1 MRLALIQTKQNA
13 LYGFA
18 APERR
23 FAMDEAELLQQEM
36 LRQNLTLMQ
45 EAAEKGC
52 DLIVTTE
59 AINFA
64 GQPQKVAGD
73 YPALIRRTQ
82 SGLLAELSRLA
93 REGRCWIA
101 AGMYLEEDG
110 YLYNTIHL
118 FDREG
123 QLRAVYRKTHLAGE
137 EKTYLTPGEHLT
149 VVDTD
154 LGCLGLAICWDMQ
167 FPETCQLLSAA
178 GAELII
184 APTWGWEYLYGP
196 ARAYENGV
204 FVAATMAVPW
214 CEPIDGIRSPSQV
227 IDHEGRVLAQGG
239 RERAEIVWCDLPNL
253 SACHEAR
260 RLRLEDRRGVLP
272 VQMI

>member
-13 LYGFA
+13 LYCFA

-23 FAMDEAELLQQEM
+23 FTMDEAELLQQEM
-36 LRQNLTLMQ
+36 LRQNLKLMQ

-59 AINFA
+59 AINYA

-73 YPALIRRTQ
+73 YPALIRQTQ
-82 SGLLAELSRLA
+82 SGLLADLSRIA

-137 EKTYLTPGEHLT
+137 EKTYLTPGEQLMA
-149 VVDTD
+149 VDTD
-154 LGCLGLAICWDMQ
+154 FGRLGLAICWDMQ

-196 ARAYENGV
+196 SRAYENGV
-204 FVAATMAVPW
+204 FIAAAMAVPW
-214 CEPIDGIRSPSQV
+214 LEQIEGIRSPSQV
-227 IDHEGRVLAQGG
+227 IDHKGRVLAQGG
-239 RERAEIVWCDLPNL
+239 RERAEIVWCDLPEL

-272 VQMI
+272 VQII

>member
-13 LYGFA
+13 LYCFA
-18 APERR
+18 APERH
-23 FAMDEAELLQQEM
+23 FTMDEAELLQQEM
-36 LRQNLTLMQ
+36 LRQNLKLMQ

-52 DLIVTTE
+52 DLVVTTE
-59 AINFA
+59 AINYA

-82 SGLLAELSRLA
+82 NGLLADLSRIA

-137 EKTYLTPGEHLT
+137 EKTYLTPGEQLMA
-149 VVDTD
+149 VDTD
-154 LGCLGLAICWDMQ
+154 FGRLGLAICWDMQ
-167 FPETCQLLSAA
+167 FPETCQTLSAE

-204 FVAATMAVPW
+204 FVAAAMAVPW
-214 CEPIDGIRSPSQV
+214 YEPIEGIRSPSQV
-227 IDHEGRVLAQGG
+227 IDYEGRVLAQGG
-239 RERAEIVWCDLPNL
+239 REWAEIVWCDLPEL

-272 VQMI
+272 VQII